1 MPYDP
6 EMDKMLKKWK
16 CEETGLVVSI
26 NQYGN
31 GEPKVQI
38 GPRILLKKDGTERAP
53 VKAGRLTIED
63 IMWLYD
69 LIDDVKDE
77 MTKLAK
83 PETIQSIYEANNQT
97 NQATTCP
104 SGRNKDPNPPAITP
118 RIMISGNAGKAKKV
132 ASGATQETM
141 PK

>member
-53 VKAGRLTIED
+53 AKAGRLTIED
-63 IMWLYD
+63 FMWLYD
-69 LIDDVKDE
+69 MIDEIKDE

-83 PETIQSIYEANNQT
+83 PE
-97 NQATTCP
+97 
-104 SGRNKDPNPPAITP
+104 
-118 RIMISGNAGKAKKV
+118 
-132 ASGATQETM
+132 
-141 PK
+141 